1 MPVLGTNPFTPPSAS
16 TTASSA
22 NGATVNGASMP
33 GAAAGATSV
42 SGGVVPPIPS
52 GAGRV
57 TLPLQPILGMG
68 SVTFD
73 ATNTVPPAGTTNT
86 GATSAGT
93 ATQTG
98 AYTRGRIDVE
108 AAPGDANSFLL
119 TVKTRHSNDYN
130 RTRQLNDDKIT
141 LVLQCRV
148 QDGNTEGIINLAFLK
163 NQEPCNNLTPF
174 EGEHTFRIAYDDIN
188 KLLQTYNPALKLA
201 PGANLAVAASWANG
215 HQWGGYNRAGVF
227 EVPAPP
233 ATTSLLGARVSATP
247 RARSAGGASL
257 PLDIEHKMPPSV
269 RTSAPAGL
277 FGNEVKV
284 SSRLE
289 TELKGELGS
298 AEDLEFAI
306 ARLYQIA
313 NDPNLA
319 QGALGPGWSIAPVTH
334 WWQKEPATGRAKP
347 SARMT
352 RYTDPQHL
360 LRVGLAKT
368 QPEADQLARLLQGCT
383 MGDPLPLEDKYSG
396 TSDELRAS
404 IIQRIRSNQIAE
416 GVFNLKPGPG
426 VLLGDPQPAAR
437 GRPSA
442 LIRKRIEYGYTLA
455 SKNVDRPTL
464 ETWLRS
470 DRSAYNPAGEAL
482 RQLMP
487 NGASGQHVAF
497 TMDQERHR
505 FTLKHQGGL
514 EIDVSVD
521 FVVVKHPVTGKEER
535 KYMVEMEIDHQYINA
550 PGRSPSA
557 SNAPTSLRSFK
568 NENDQRTWAQNLSSG
583 AQINGSPRFH
593 ELPDLQDAALW
604 QTKEQKETE
613 AAIDRLFPLL
623 FPNGAKPSQ
632 QKGVAIA
639 TTLGLI

>member
-1 MPVLGTNPFTPPSAS
+1 MPVIGTNPFTPPASS
-16 TTASSA
+16 TTTAA
-22 NGATVNGASMP
+22 TGATPST
-33 GAAAGATSV
+33 GAATGGTATSA
-42 SGGVVPPIPS
+42 GTAPPVQS

-57 TLPLQPILGMG
+57 ALPLQPIQGMG

-73 ATNTVPPAGTTNT
+73 ASNTVPPAGATNT

-93 ATQTG
+93 VTQNG

-108 AAPGDANSFLL
+108 SAPCDASSFLL

-130 RTRQLNDDKIT
+130 RQRALNDDKLT

-148 QDGNTEGIINLAFLK
+148 QDGATEGIINLALLK
-163 NQEPCNNLTPF
+163 NQEPCNNKTPF
-174 EGEHTFRIAYDDIN
+174 EGEHTFRIAYDDVN
-188 KLLQTYNPALKLA
+188 KLLQSYNPALKLA
-201 PGANLAVAASWANG
+201 PGANLAVAASWSNG

-233 ATTSLLGARVSATP
+233 ATTSLIGARVNATTQP
-247 RARSAGGASL
+247 RSAGGANL

-269 RTSAPAGL
+269 RTAAPAGL

-289 TELKGELGS
+289 TELKGELAN
-298 AEDLEFAI
+298 AEQLEFAI

-313 NDPNLA
+313 NDPNAA
-319 QGALGPGWSIAPVTH
+319 QGALGAGWSIAPVTH
-334 WWQKEPATGRAKP
+334 WWQTDSATGRPKP

-368 QPEADQLARLLQGCT
+368 QAEADQLARLLQGCT

-426 VLLGDPQPAAR
+426 VLMGDVQPAAR

-455 SKNVDRPTL
+455 SKNVDRAAL
-464 ETWLRS
+464 EGWLRS

-487 NGASGQHVAF
+487 NGATGQHVAF

-521 FVVVKHPVTGKEER
+521 FVVVKHPVTGQEAR

-550 PGRSPSA
+550 PGRTSSTPTR
-557 SNAPTSLRSFK
+557 PTSLRSFR
-568 NENDQRTWAQNLSSG
+568 NENDQRTWAQGLSGS
-583 AQINGSPRFH
+583 AQLNGSPRFH
-593 ELPDLQDAALW
+593 ELPDLQDPALW
-604 QTKEQKETE
+604 QTPEQKETE

-623 FPNGAKPSQ
+623 FPNGATPSQ
-632 QKGVAIA
+632 QKGVAMA
-639 TTLGLI
+639 TTLRLI

>member
-1 MPVLGTNPFTPPSAS
+1 MPVVGTNPYTPPTPS
-16 TTASSA
+16 TTA
-22 NGATVNGASMP
+22 TTP
-33 GAAAGATSV
+33 TGAASSSTAGSTGAGSTAS
-42 SGGVVPPIPS
+42 PIPS

-57 TLPLQPILGMG
+57 ALPLQPIQGMG
-68 SVTFD
+68 SVSFD
-73 ATNTVPPAGTTNT
+73 ASNTVPQAGTTNT

-108 AAPGDANSFLL
+108 SAPCDANSFLL

-130 RTRQLNDDKIT
+130 RTRQLNDDKMT

-148 QDGNTEGIINLAFLK
+148 QDGASEGIINLAVLK
-163 NQEPCNNLTPF
+163 NQEPCNNKSAF
-174 EGEHTFRIAYDDIN
+174 EGEHTFRIAYDDVN
-188 KLLQTYNPALKLA
+188 KLLQSYNPALKLA
-201 PGANLAVAASWANG
+201 PGANLAVAASWSNG

-233 ATTSLLGARVSATP
+233 ATTSILGARVNATQRP
-247 RARSAGGASL
+247 SGTGGANL

-277 FGNEVKV
+277 FGSEVKV

-289 TELKGELGS
+289 TELKGELGA
-298 AEDLEFAI
+298 AEELEFAI

-313 NDPNLA
+313 NDPSVA
-319 QGALGPGWSIAPVTH
+319 QGALGAGWSIAPVTH
-334 WWQKEPATGRAKP
+334 WWQTDPSTRRPKP

-368 QPEADQLARLLQGCT
+368 QTEADQLARLLQGCT

-426 VLLGDPQPAAR
+426 VLLGDVQPGAR

-455 SKNVDRPTL
+455 SKNVDRAAL
-464 ETWLRS
+464 EGWLRT

-487 NGASGQHVAF
+487 NGATGQHVAF

-514 EIDVSVD
+514 EIDVSID
-521 FVVVKHPVTGKEER
+521 FVVVKHPVTGQEAR

-550 PGRSPSA
+550 PGRSSPSTPR
-557 SNAPTSLRSFK
+557 PTSLRSFRT
-568 NENDQRTWAQNLSSG
+568 EGDQRTWAQGLSGS
-583 AQINGSPRFH
+583 AQLNGSPRFH
-593 ELPDLQDAALW
+593 ELPDLQDPALW
-604 QTKEQKETE
+604 QTPEQKETE

-623 FPNGAKPSQ
+623 FPSGAKPSQ
-632 QKGVAIA
+632 QKGVAMA
-639 TTLGLI
+639 TTLRLI